1 MEHGPIIG
9 ERRQTTWLLEGGI
22 RFFLAAAL
30 TASQTTGGYA
40 PFALG
45 LVAAAGP
52 GIPGAAALAG
62 TAAGSLL
69 FLDFAEA
76 LPHLAIAILIL
87 TAATSFRGS
96 SFLGSPKAQVLTA
109 AGLTL
114 AVQGIYVAQSL
125 SPLEHLTPCLA
136 AVGLTGASAWFFRPL
151 LQPDGERPLR
161 DGVLFLT
168 AALLL
173 AFMDLTLLGI
183 SLGRAALCTL
193 LAYAAYDQGL
203 AAGAAIGLG
212 LGLTVDLC
220 TGSGNGLFTAGF
232 GFAGLLA
239 GSRQGHRRST
249 AAVAFLLAVLAA
261 LLPAEE
267 PFSQPLLVEALLG
280 MAVFLLL
287 PGRLFGG
294 KRVAYHAHGVM
305 LIIVI
310 YKRAVFAYNGL
321 HGPLAQHHIA
331 PACGPARYGDK
342 LKPAFLQLPHGGIR
356 FACQLAAVC
365 YGIVH
370 VEQYIF
376 QLIQL
381 TRLFFAKSLHV
392 CPSFAQQKRP

>member
-136 AVGLTGASAWFFRPL
+136 AVGLTGASAWFFSPL

-267 PFSQPLLVEALLG
+267 PFFPAAAGGGSLGHGCLPFATWASLWRQAGEAG
-280 MAVFLLL
+280 GACL
-287 PGRLFGG
+287 PDR
-294 KRVAYHAHGVM
+294 
-305 LIIVI
+305 
-310 YKRAVFAYNGL
+310 
-321 HGPLAQHHIA
+321 
-331 PACGPARYGDK
+331 
-342 LKPAFLQLPHGGIR
+342 
-356 FACQLAAVC
+356 
-365 YGIVH
+365 
-370 VEQYIF
+370 
-376 QLIQL
+376 
-381 TRLFFAKSLHV
+381 KSAEGT
-392 CPSFAQQKRP
+392 PE